1 MWVRLYKCGI
11 TRHDRA
17 GQAVVIF
24 ALMKNTIVIVD
35 DARTCQQI
43 LEKIALKLGF
53 KVQLCD
59 DGEDSIEY
67 LHKHID
73 QIVAVFLDIYMPR
86 IDGISTLGHFRSK
99 YPDLP
104 VYIITSSDD
113 IADERVVKSLG
124 AVAFFKKPFVI
135 EEIRGEME
143 GLRG

>member
-1 MWVRLYKCGI
+1 M
-11 TRHDRA
+11 
-17 GQAVVIF
+17 VIS
-24 ALMKNTIVIVD
+24 APMKNTIVIVD
-35 DARTCQQI
+35 DTPICQQI

-59 DGEDSIEY
+59 DGEDSIHY
-67 LHKHID
+67 LNTHIN

-113 IADERVVKSLG
+113 KADERVVKSLG

-135 EEIRGEME
+135 EEIREAME
-143 GLRG
+143 KLRA